1 MAGMRPPDEP
11 ETSSTWQPPMAPGQ
25 PPLPNRFDRA
35 TFTGCLGIACV
46 LALPAILFLPVETWG
61 LPEWA
66 QRLVPLVGVA
76 FALAGAALLSRV
88 PAAAAGRSTDPR
100 RPLTGAG
107 RPPLVERPAREENR
121 AALLIAW
128 ALVVVCVIG
137 YLSVSFARRPAGV
150 VVGTL
155 LASVAGGALVV
166 YGALALARRL
176 PAPAWHWV
184 RTPVSGAGSA
194 QCLPFGTAGVVALA
208 WALFVAA
215 GEGYAWAPLGVGVLI
230 LGGALIGPLTQ
241 RLTPPRGPGGRGG
254 PPGAR

>member
-1 MAGMRPPDEP
+1 MRSADEP
-11 ETSSTWQPPMAPGQ
+11 EARPARQPSLGE
-25 PPLPNRFDRA
+25 PPLPNRFDRG
-35 TFTGCLGIACV
+35 TLTGCLGIVCV
-46 LALPAILFLPVETWG
+46 MALPAILFLPVETWG

-66 QRLVPLVGVA
+66 LRLVPLVAVG

-88 PAAAAGRSTDPR
+88 PTAATGRSSDPR

-107 RPPLVERPAREENR
+107 RPPLMERPAGEENR

-150 VVGTL
+150 VAGTL
-155 LASVAGGALVV
+155 LASAAGGTLVV

-176 PAPAWHWV
+176 PAPAWRWV
-184 RTPVSGAGSA
+184 RTPISGAGSA
-194 QCLPFGTAGVVALA
+194 QSLPFAAAGVIALA

-230 LGGALIGPLTQ
+230 LGGALIGPLAQ
-241 RLTPPRGPGGRGG
+241 RLSPPRGPGG
-254 PPGAR
+254 PPRER